1 MTSKPN
7 DTMRINARLDEEYAD
22 KLAYIQQQTN
32 QAVTDVIKSAIEL
45 YYQQLQQE
53 QKNALSMLT
62 QTGFIGCG
70 HADPNLSVNCKSIL
84 RDGLK
89 AKYDY
94 R

>member
-1 MTSKPN
+1 
-7 DTMRINARLDEEYAD
+7 MRINARLDEEYAD

-45 YYQQLQQE
+45 YYQQLQQK
-53 QKNALSMLT
+53 QKNALLMLT

-70 HADPNLSVNCKSIL
+70 HTDSDLSVNYKLIL

-94 R
+94 C

>member
-1 MTSKPN
+1 
-7 DTMRINARLDEEYAD
+7 MRINARLDDEYAD

-32 QAVTDVIKSAIEL
+32 QAVTDVIKSALEL
-45 YYQQLQQE
+45 YYQQLQQQ
-53 QKNALSMLT
+53 QKNAFSMLT

-70 HADPNLSVNCKSIL
+70 EAHPNLSVNYKSIL
-84 RDGLK
+84 KDGLK

>member
-1 MTSKPN
+1 
-7 DTMRINARLDEEYAD
+7 MRINARLNEEYAD

-53 QKNALSMLT
+53 QKNALSMLI

-70 HADPNLSVNCKSIL
+70 QTDPDLSINYKSIL